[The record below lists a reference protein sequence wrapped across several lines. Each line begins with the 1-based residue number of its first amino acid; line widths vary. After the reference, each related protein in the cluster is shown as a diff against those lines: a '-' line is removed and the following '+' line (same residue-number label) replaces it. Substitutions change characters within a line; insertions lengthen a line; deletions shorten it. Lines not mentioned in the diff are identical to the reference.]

1 MKISKVPTPTLLVI
15 TLIICSLFTTNAQK
29 AGGFYEK
36 LREFNFPYSP
46 APAGVVYYK
55 MDHNLK
61 SGSITM
67 KDYRGEIVTID
78 YFNHKRP
85 TYHPDYKNYTNP
97 LSVLQTHDDL
107 KSNKTNTIYYNL
119 NSSNIELY
127 YNKGESDTIYDVFAN
142 FKAKYTAK
150 YHGKIIA
157 EDSLIFNDKVGE
169 IVSKLKGKDFAIVA
183 VNKSKNVAYDAND
196 QILVTVHNAYQ
207 GFVRRAQMSYGKNN
221 MAFIK
226 LKKTKKL
233 ASEDDV
239 NQLTEAIKNLQAIDT
254 GLKFRNTRN
263 EEVQLLIEKITALI
277 DSEDYKTHDDYKV
290 FVHGNL
296 GSLYTLLEDYDTAI
310 AQYDL
315 GSSYSSRGGLSSYL
329 NDGKHKAE
337 FRKERK
343 EKLFLDGE
351 NSVKPEFSERY
362 NKRYQGN

>member
-1 MKISKVPTPTLLVI
+1 MKISKVHSKTLLVI
-15 TLIICSLFTTNAQK
+15 VSIIFSLFTTNAQK

-46 APAGVVYYK
+46 APSGVEYYK
-55 MDHNLK
+55 MDNDLK
-61 SGSITM
+61 TGSITM

-78 YFNHKRP
+78 NFNHKRP

-97 LSVLQTHDDL
+97 LSVLQKHDDL
-107 KSNKTNTIYYNL
+107 KSNKTNTLYYNL
-119 NSSNIELY
+119 NSSDIELY
-127 YNKGESDTIYDVFAN
+127 YKKGESDTIYNVFAN

-150 YHGKIIA
+150 YHDKIIA
-157 EDSLIFNDKVGE
+157 EDSLVFNDQVGE

-183 VNKSKNVAYDAND
+183 VNKSKNVAYGAND
-196 QILVTVHNAYQ
+196 DILVLVHNAYQ
-207 GFVRRAQMSYGKNN
+207 GFARRAQMSYGRNN

-233 ASEDDV
+233 TSEDDV
-239 NQLTEAIKNLQAIDT
+239 IAITEAIKNLQAIDT
-254 GLKFRNTRN
+254 GLKSRNTRN
-263 EEVQLLIEKITALI
+263 EKVQRLIEKLTALL
-277 DSEDYKTHDDYKV
+277 DSEDYKTHGDYKV

-296 GSLYTLLEDYDTAI
+296 GSLYALLEDYDAAM

-315 GSSYSSRGGLSSYL
+315 GVSYSSRGGLSSYL

-337 FRKERK
+337 FRMERK
-343 EKLFLDGE
+343 KRLFLDGE
-351 NSVKPEFSERY
+351 SSVKPEYSDRY